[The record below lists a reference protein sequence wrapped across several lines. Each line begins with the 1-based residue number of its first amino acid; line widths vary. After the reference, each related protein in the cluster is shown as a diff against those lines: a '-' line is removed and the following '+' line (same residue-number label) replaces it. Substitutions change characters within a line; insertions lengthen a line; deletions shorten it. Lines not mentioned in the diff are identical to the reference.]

1 MAGAGCKSALFESP
15 TIHEGSIVNDFE
27 LGIWTEV
34 GKICLIANA
43 TRIIPGNHPTWRTV
57 QPHSVYRAETY
68 GLGEDDYDFF
78 E

>member
-1 MAGAGCKSALFESP
+1 MAGAGSKSALFEFP
-15 TIHEGSIVNDFE
+15 TIHEGTIVDDFE

-34 GKICLIANA
+34 GKMCLIANA
-43 TRIIPGNHPTWRTV
+43 TRIKSGNHPTWRTV
-57 QPHSVYRAETY
+57 QHRSAYRAETY